1 MARIIAK
8 TKLDARS
15 IDILNVIRNNASYA
29 YQKDVPNI
37 EKEQDIPKVGE
48 ILFGNPTHSNEFI
61 NALINRIALVR
72 MQSATFNNPY
82 RHLKKGYLEFG
93 ETVEDI
99 FVGIIKAV
107 KYDAEKGAS
116 REFKRTLPNVQ
127 SAFHVTNWKVMYPIT
142 IEKQT
147 LRRAFTSADGVTNL
161 ITSIINQ
168 VYQSAEYD
176 EYLLFKYL
184 LIKAISHGKV
194 YPQPI
199 DTTDM
204 DSVAVAFRGK
214 SNLLPIDMTGRFN
227 ETHVQNNTPI
237 YKQCIFMDAD
247 FNAKFDVKVL
257 ASAFNMDKATF
268 IGKLHLIDD
277 FASFDNERFEAIREE
292 STGLEEVTAD
302 ELALM
307 KNVKG
312 VLVDEEW
319 FQVYDNLFE
328 FDETPVGSGLYWNYW
343 LHVWKTVSYS
353 PFANAIVF
361 VDKGATIANPTT
373 ITVEITGKD
382 ISEVGTIFTLNVKD
396 NTATLA
402 PNSLNFVQTEAL
414 TTEGIAV
421 QKYGAVV
428 IPSTKSASEIRLVAD
443 LDGTTY
449 TGATTITADSAVGA
463 TVELNTGDT
472 GETGDTGDTGDT
484 GNTRKLN
491 KR

>member
-1 MARIIAK
+1 MARIITK

-29 YQKDVPNI
+29 YQKDVPKI
-37 EKEQDIPKVGE
+37 DKDQDIPKVGE
-48 ILFGNPTHSNEFI
+48 ILFGNPTHANEFI

-72 MQSATFNNPY
+72 VQSATFNNPY
-82 RHLKKGYLEFG
+82 KHLKKGFLEFG
-93 ETVEDI
+93 ESVEDI
-99 FVGIIKAV
+99 FVGIINAV

-127 SAFHVTNWKVMYPIT
+127 SVFHVTNWRVMYPIT

-147 LRRAFTSADGVTNL
+147 LKRAFTTADGVTNL
-161 ITSIINQ
+161 ITSIIDQ

-204 DSVAVAFRGK
+204 NSVAVAFRGK

-227 ETHVQNNTPI
+227 ESHVQNNTPI
-237 YKQCIFMDAD
+237 DRQCIFMDAD
-247 FNAKFDVKVL
+247 FNAKFDVEVL
-257 ASAFNMDKATF
+257 ASAFNMNKADF
-268 IGKLHLIDD
+268 IGRLHLIDD
-277 FASFDNERFEAIREE
+277 FSSFDNERFEAIREE

-307 KNVKG
+307 KAVKG

-319 FQVYDNLFE
+319 FQVYDNLLE
-328 FDETPVGSGLYWNYW
+328 FDETHVGSGLYWNYW
-343 LHVWKTVSYS
+343 LHVWKTISYS

-361 VDKGATIANPTT
+361 VDSGDKIAKPAAIN
-373 ITVEITGKD
+373 VKITGKD
-382 ISEVGTIFTLNVKD
+382 TSEVGTIFTLNVMD
-396 NTATLA
+396 DTATLA
-402 PNSLNFVQTEAL
+402 PNSVNFVQTKAL

-421 QKYGAVV
+421 QKYGAIV
-428 IPSTKSASEIRLVAD
+428 IPSTKPTSEIKLVAD

-449 TGATTITADSAVGA
+449 KGTTNITSASNVGD
-463 TVELNTGDT
+463 TVELNKG
-472 GETGDTGDTGDT
+472 
-484 GNTRKLN
+484 
-491 KR
+491 

>member
-8 TKLDARS
+8 SKLDARS

-29 YQKDVPNI
+29 YQKDVPVI
-37 EKEQDIPKVGE
+37 AKEEDIPKVGE

-61 NALINRIALVR
+61 NALVNRIALVR

-82 RHLKKGYLEFG
+82 KHLKKGFLEFG
-93 ETVEDI
+93 ESVEDI

-127 SAFHVTNWKVMYPIT
+127 SVFHLTNWRVMYPIT
-142 IEKQT
+142 IEKQA

-161 ITSIINQ
+161 ITSIIDQ

-199 DTTDM
+199 DTNDM
-204 DSVAVAFRGK
+204 NSVAVAFRGK

-227 ETHVQNNTPI
+227 ESHVQNNTPI
-237 YKQCIFMDAD
+237 DRQCIFMDAD
-247 FNAKFDVKVL
+247 FNAKFDVEVL
-257 ASAFNMDKATF
+257 ASAFNMNKADF

-277 FASFDNERFEAIREE
+277 FSSFDNERFEAIREE
-292 STGLEEVTAD
+292 STGLEEVTED

-307 KNVKG
+307 QKVKG
-312 VLVDEEW
+312 VLLDEEW

-328 FDETPVGSGLYWNYW
+328 FDETRVGSGLYWNYW
-343 LHVWKTVSYS
+343 LHCWKTISYS

-361 VDKGATIANPTT
+361 VDNSAAISLPDTIN
-373 ITVEITGKD
+373 VKITGKD
-382 ISEVGTIFTLNVKD
+382 ISEVGTIFTLNVNED
-396 NTATLA
+396 TAALA
-402 PNSLNFVQTEAL
+402 PKSVNFVQTKAL
-414 TTEGIAV
+414 AKEGIAV
-421 QKYGAVV
+421 QKYGAIV
-428 IPSTKSASEIRLVAD
+428 IPSTKTTSTITLEAD

-449 TGATTITADSAVGA
+449 KGTTPITGASGVGDI
-463 TVELNTGDT
+463 VELHKDGLIE
-472 GETGDTGDTGDT
+472 G
-484 GNTRKLN
+484 
-491 KR
+491 

>member
-1 MARIIAK
+1 MARIITK

-29 YQKDVPNI
+29 YQKDIPNI

-48 ILFGNPTHSNEFI
+48 ILFGNPAHSNEFM

-82 RHLKKGYLEFG
+82 KHLKKGYLEFG

-99 FVGIIKAV
+99 FVGIISSV
-107 KYDAEKGAS
+107 KYDPEKGAS

-127 SAFHVTNWKVMYPIT
+127 SVFHMTNWRVMYPIT
-142 IEKQT
+142 IEKLT
-147 LRRAFTSADGVTNL
+147 LKRAFTSADGVTNL
-161 ITSIINQ
+161 ITSIIEQ

-199 DTTDM
+199 DTTNM
-204 DSVAVAFRGK
+204 NNVAVAFRGK

-227 ETHVQNNTPI
+227 ESHVQNNTPI
-237 YKQCIFMDAD
+237 DKQCIFMDAD
-247 FNAKFDVKVL
+247 FNAKFDVEVL
-257 ASAFNMDKATF
+257 ASAFNMNKADF

-277 FASFDNERFEAIREE
+277 FSSFDNKRFEAIREE

-312 VLVDEEW
+312 VLLDEEW
-319 FQVYDNLFE
+319 FQVYDNLLE
-328 FDETPVGSGLYWNYW
+328 FDETPVASGLYWNYW
-343 LHVWKTVSYS
+343 LHVWKTISYS

-361 VDKGATIANPTT
+361 VDSGAEIAKPKT

-396 NTATLA
+396 DTATLV

-414 TTEGIAV
+414 TSEGIAV
-421 QKYGAVV
+421 QKYGAIV
-428 IPSTKSASEIRLVAD
+428 IPSTKSETEITLVAD
-443 LDGTTY
+443 LDGATY
-449 TGATTITADSAVGA
+449 TGATNITGA
-463 TVELNTGDT
+463 STVGDT
-472 GETGDTGDTGDT
+472 VVLDKG
-484 GNTRKLN
+484 
-491 KR
+491 

>member
-29 YQKDVPNI
+29 YQKDVPKI

-48 ILFGNPTHSNEFI
+48 ILFGNPVHSNEFI
-61 NALINRIALVR
+61 NALVNRIALVR

-82 RHLKKGYLEFG
+82 KHLKKGYLEFG
-93 ETVEDI
+93 EAVEDI
-99 FVGIIKAV
+99 FVGIIKAI
-107 KYDAEKGAS
+107 KYDPEKGTS

-127 SAFHVTNWKVMYPIT
+127 SVFHVTNWRVMYPIT
-142 IEKQT
+142 IEKQA

-199 DTTDM
+199 DTTNM

-227 ETHVQNNTPI
+227 ERHVQNNTAI
-237 YKQCIFMDAD
+237 DKQCIFMDAD
-247 FNAKFDVKVL
+247 FNAKFDVEVL
-257 ASAFNMDKATF
+257 AGAFNMNKAEF

-277 FASFDNERFEAIREE
+277 FSSFDNERFDAIREE

-307 KNVKG
+307 NNVKG
-312 VLVDEEW
+312 VLLDEDW

-328 FDETPVGSGLYWNYW
+328 FNETPVGSGLYWNYW

-361 VDKGATIANPTT
+361 VDSSAPIAMPPT
-373 ITVEITGKD
+373 ITVKITGKD
-382 ISEVGTIFTLNVKD
+382 TSEVGTIFTLNVKD
-396 NTATLA
+396 DTAKLA
-402 PNSLNFVQTEAL
+402 HNSVNFVQTKAL

-421 QKYGAVV
+421 QKYGALV
-428 IPSTKSASEIRLVAD
+428 IPSTKSDTAITLVAD

-449 TGATTITADSAVGA
+449 TGKTPITAASNVGDE
-463 TVELNTGDT
+463 VELDT
-472 GETGDTGDTGDT
+472 GKTPITAASNVGDEVELDKG
-484 GNTRKLN
+484 
-491 KR
+491 

>member
-29 YQKDVPNI
+29 YQKDVPKI
-37 EKEQDIPKVGE
+37 ENEQDIPKVGE

-61 NALINRIALVR
+61 NALINRVALVR

-82 RHLKKGYLEFG
+82 KHLKKGFLEFG

-107 KYDAEKGAS
+107 KYDAEKGSS

-127 SAFHVTNWKVMYPIT
+127 SVFHVTNWRVMYPIT
-142 IEKQT
+142 IEKQA
-147 LRRAFTSADGVTNL
+147 LKRAFTSADGVTNL
-161 ITSIINQ
+161 ITSIIDQ

-194 YPQPI
+194 YPQSI

-204 DSVAVAFRGK
+204 NSVAVAFRGK
-214 SNLLPIDMTGRFN
+214 SNLLPIDMTGRYN

-237 YKQCIFMDAD
+237 DRQCIFMDAD
-247 FNAKFDVKVL
+247 FNAKFDVEVL
-257 ASAFNMDKATF
+257 ASAFNMNKADF
-268 IGKLHLIDD
+268 IGRLHLIDD
-277 FASFDNERFEAIREE
+277 FSSFDNERFEAIREE
-292 STGLEEVTAD
+292 STGLETVTPD

-307 KNVKG
+307 RDVKG
-312 VLVDEEW
+312 VLLDEEW

-328 FDETPVGSGLYWNYW
+328 FDETRVGSGLYWNYW
-343 LHVWKTVSYS
+343 LHCWKTISYS

-361 VDKGATIANPTT
+361 VDSDAKIAKPSN

-382 ISEVGTIFTLNVKD
+382 TSKVGTIFTLDVKD
-396 NTATLA
+396 DTATLA
-402 PNSLNFVQTEAL
+402 PNSVNFVQTKAL

-428 IPSTKSASEIRLVAD
+428 IPSTKSETEITLVAD

-449 TGATTITADSAVGA
+449 TGATNITGA
-463 TVELNTGDT
+463 NVVGDT
-472 GETGDTGDTGDT
+472 VVLNIDAGDTSV
-484 GNTRKLN
+484 LN
-491 KR
+491 KG

>member
-1 MARIIAK
+1 MSRIIAK

-29 YQKDVPNI
+29 YQKDIPKI
-37 EKEQDIPKVGE
+37 ETEQDIPKVGE

-72 MQSATFNNPY
+72 VQSVTFNNPY
-82 RHLKKGYLEFG
+82 KHLKKGYLEFG

-107 KYDAEKGAS
+107 KYDPEKGTS

-127 SAFHVTNWKVMYPIT
+127 SVFHLTNWKVMYPIT
-142 IEKQT
+142 IEKQA

-161 ITSIINQ
+161 ITSIIDQ

-194 YPQPI
+194 YTQPV
-199 DTTDM
+199 DTTNTDN
-204 DSVAVAFRGK
+204 VAVAFRGK
-214 SNLLPIDMTGRFN
+214 SNLLPIDMTGRYN

-237 YKQCIFMDAD
+237 AKQCIFMDAD
-247 FNAKFDVKVL
+247 FNAKFDVEVL
-257 ASAFNMDKATF
+257 ASAFNMNKADF

-277 FASFDNERFEAIREE
+277 FSSFDNERFEDIRKD

-312 VLVDEEW
+312 VLLDEEW

-328 FDETPVGSGLYWNYW
+328 FDETHVGSGLYWNYW
-343 LHVWKTVSYS
+343 LHVWKTISYS
-353 PFANAIVF
+353 PFANAIAF
-361 VDKGATIANPTT
+361 VDSGATIDKPES

-382 ISEVGTIFTLNVKD
+382 ISEVGTIFTLNVQD
-396 NTATLA
+396 DTATLT
-402 PNSLNFVQTEAL
+402 PNTLNFVQSEPL
-414 TTEGIAV
+414 TTDGIAV
-421 QKYGAVV
+421 QKYGAII
-428 IPSTKSASEIRLVAD
+428 IPSTKSTTEITLVAD

-449 TGATTITADSAVGA
+449 TGATTITGASAVGD
-463 TVELNTGDT
+463 TVV
-472 GETGDTGDTGDT
+472 
-484 GNTRKLN
+484 LN
-491 KR
+491 KG

>member
-29 YQKDVPNI
+29 YQKDIPKI
-37 EKEQDIPKVGE
+37 ETEQDIPKVGE
-48 ILFGNPTHSNEFI
+48 ILYGNPTHSNEFI

-72 MQSATFNNPY
+72 IQSATFNNPY
-82 RHLKKGYLEFG
+82 KHLKKGYLEFG

-99 FVGIIKAV
+99 FVGIIRAV
-107 KYDAEKGAS
+107 KYDPEKGAS

-127 SAFHVTNWKVMYPIT
+127 SVFHMTNWKVMYPIT
-142 IEKQT
+142 IEKQA
-147 LRRAFTSADGVTNL
+147 LKRAFTSADGVTNL
-161 ITSIINQ
+161 ITSIIDQ

-194 YPQPI
+194 HPQQI
-199 DTTDM
+199 DTTNM
-204 DSVAVAFRGK
+204 NSVAVAFRGK

-227 ETHVQNNTPI
+227 EAHVQNNTPVD
-237 YKQCIFMDAD
+237 KQCIFMDAD
-247 FNAKFDVKVL
+247 FNAKFDVEVL
-257 ASAFNMDKATF
+257 ASAFNMNKADF

-277 FASFDNERFEAIREE
+277 FSSFDNERFEAIRKE
-292 STGLEEVTAD
+292 STGLEEVTSD

-307 KNVKG
+307 ENVKG
-312 VLVDEEW
+312 VLLDEEW

-328 FDETPVGSGLYWNYW
+328 FDETRVGSGLYWNYW
-343 LHVWKTVSYS
+343 LHVWKTISYS

-361 VDKGATIANPTT
+361 VDSAAK
-373 ITVEITGKD
+373 ITEPDSIDVTITGKD
-382 ISEVGTIFTLNVKD
+382 VSEVGTIFTLNVKD
-396 NTATLA
+396 DTSTLA

-421 QKYGAVV
+421 QKYGAIV
-428 IPSTKSASEIRLVAD
+428 IPSTKAETAITLAAD

-449 TGATTITADSAVGA
+449 TASTTITSANGVGNIITLA
-463 TVELNTGDT
+463 KG
-472 GETGDTGDTGDT
+472 
-484 GNTRKLN
+484 
-491 KR
+491 

>member
-8 TKLDARS
+8 SKLDARS

-29 YQKDVPNI
+29 YQKDVPKI

-82 RHLKKGYLEFG
+82 KHLKKGYLEFG

-99 FVGIIKAV
+99 FVGIINAV

-127 SAFHVTNWKVMYPIT
+127 SVFHLTNWRVMYPIT
-142 IEKQT
+142 IEKQA
-147 LRRAFTSADGVTNL
+147 LKRAFTSADGVTNL
-161 ITSIINQ
+161 ITSIIDQ

-194 YPQPI
+194 YPQSI

-227 ETHVQNNTPI
+227 EAHVQNNTPI
-237 YKQCIFMDAD
+237 DKQCIFMDAD

-268 IGKLHLIDD
+268 MGKLHLIDD

-302 ELALM
+302 ELELM

-328 FDETPVGSGLYWNYW
+328 FDETRVGSGLYWNYW
-343 LHVWKTVSYS
+343 LHVWKTISYS

-361 VDKGATIANPTT
+361 VDSLTIDKPEK
-373 ITVEITGKD
+373 ITVDITGKD
-382 ISEVGTIFTLNVKD
+382 VSEVGTIFTLSVKD
-396 NTATLA
+396 DTTSLE
-402 PNSLNFVQTEAL
+402 PNSVNFVQTETL
-414 TTEGIAV
+414 TTQGIAV
-421 QKYGAVV
+421 QKYGAIV
-428 IPSTKSASEIRLVAD
+428 IPSTLSETTINLVAD

-449 TGATTITADSAVGA
+449 TAATAITAASAVGD
-463 TVELNTGDT
+463 TVELNKG
-472 GETGDTGDTGDT
+472 
-484 GNTRKLN
+484 
-491 KR
+491 

>member
-29 YQKDVPNI
+29 YQKDIPKI
-37 EKEQDIPKVGE
+37 EQEQDIPKVGE

-61 NALINRIALVR
+61 NALVNRIALVR
-72 MQSATFNNPY
+72 AQSATFNNPY
-82 RHLKKGYLEFG
+82 KHLKKGYLEFG
-93 ETVEDI
+93 ESVEDI

-107 KYDAEKGAS
+107 KYDPEKGAS

-127 SAFHVTNWKVMYPIT
+127 SVFHLTNWRVMYPIT
-142 IEKQT
+142 IEKQA

-194 YPQPI
+194 YTQSI
-199 DTTDM
+199 DTSNM
-204 DSVAVAFRGK
+204 NSVAVAFRGK

-227 ETHVQNNTPI
+227 ESHVQNNTALD
-237 YKQCIFMDAD
+237 KQCIFMDAD
-247 FNAKFDVKVL
+247 FNAKFDVEVL
-257 ASAFNMDKATF
+257 ASAFNMNKAEF

-277 FASFDNERFEAIREE
+277 FSSFDNERFEAIREE
-292 STGLEEVTAD
+292 STGLEEVTAE

-307 KNVKG
+307 ENVKG
-312 VLVDEEW
+312 VLLDEEW

-328 FDETPVGSGLYWNYW
+328 FNETPVGSGLYWNYW

-353 PFANAIVF
+353 PFANAIAF
-361 VDKGATIANPTT
+361 VDSGATIDKPEK
-373 ITVEITGKD
+373 ITVEVTGKD
-382 ISEVGTIFTLNVKD
+382 ISEVGTIFTLNVKND
-396 NTATLA
+396 TATLA
-402 PNSLNFVQTEAL
+402 PNTLNFVQTQEL
-414 TTEGIAV
+414 TTAGIAI
-421 QKYGAVV
+421 QKYGAIV
-428 IPSTKSASEIRLVAD
+428 IPATQTAEQITLVAD

-449 TGATTITADSAVGA
+449 TADIAITSVVGD
-463 TVELNTGDT
+463 TVELQKG
-472 GETGDTGDTGDT
+472 
-484 GNTRKLN
+484 
-491 KR
+491 

>member
-1 MARIIAK
+1 MARIITK

-29 YQKDVPNI
+29 YQKDVPKI
-37 EKEQDIPKVGE
+37 DKDQDIPKVGE
-48 ILFGNPTHSNEFI
+48 ILFGNPTHANEFI

-72 MQSATFNNPY
+72 VQSATFNNPY
-82 RHLKKGYLEFG
+82 KHLKKGFLEFG
-93 ETVEDI
+93 ESVEDI
-99 FVGIIKAV
+99 FVGIINAV

-127 SAFHVTNWKVMYPIT
+127 SVFHVTNWRVMYPIT

-147 LRRAFTSADGVTNL
+147 LKRAFTTADGVTNL
-161 ITSIINQ
+161 ITSIIDQ

-204 DSVAVAFRGK
+204 NSVAVAFRGK

-227 ETHVQNNTPI
+227 ESHVQNNTPI
-237 YKQCIFMDAD
+237 DRQCIFMDAD
-247 FNAKFDVKVL
+247 FNAKFDVEVL
-257 ASAFNMDKATF
+257 ASAFNMNKADF
-268 IGKLHLIDD
+268 IGRLHLIDD
-277 FASFDNERFEAIREE
+277 FSSFDNERFEAIREE

-307 KNVKG
+307 KAVKG

-319 FQVYDNLFE
+319 FQVYDNLLE
-328 FDETPVGSGLYWNYW
+328 FDETHVGSGLYWNYW
-343 LHVWKTVSYS
+343 LHVWKTISYS

-361 VDKGATIANPTT
+361 VDSGDKIAKPAAIN
-373 ITVEITGKD
+373 VKITGKD
-382 ISEVGTIFTLNVKD
+382 TSEVGTIFTLNVMD
-396 NTATLA
+396 DTATLA
-402 PNSLNFVQTEAL
+402 PNSVNFVQTKAL

-421 QKYGAVV
+421 QKYGAIV
-428 IPSTKSASEIRLVAD
+428 IPSTKSTSEIKLVAD

-449 TGATTITADSAVGA
+449 KGTTNITSASNVGD
-463 TVELNTGDT
+463 TVELNKG
-472 GETGDTGDTGDT
+472 
-484 GNTRKLN
+484 
-491 KR
+491 

>member
-1 MARIIAK
+1 MARIITK

-29 YQKDVPNI
+29 YQKDIPVI
-37 EKEQDIPKVGE
+37 TQEQDIPKVGE

-61 NALINRIALVR
+61 NALVNRIALVR

-82 RHLKKGYLEFG
+82 KHLKKGYLEFG

-107 KYDAEKGAS
+107 KYDAEKGAN

-127 SAFHVTNWKVMYPIT
+127 SVFHLTNWRVMYPIT
-142 IEKQT
+142 IEKQA
-147 LRRAFTSADGVTNL
+147 LRRAFTSVDGVTNL
-161 ITSIINQ
+161 ITSIIDQ

-194 YPQPI
+194 YPQAI

-204 DSVAVAFRGK
+204 NSVAVAFRGK

-227 ETHVQNNTPI
+227 ESHVQNNTAI
-237 YKQCIFMDAD
+237 EKQCIFMDAD
-247 FNAKFDVKVL
+247 FNAKFDVEVL
-257 ASAFNMDKATF
+257 AGAFNMNKADF
-268 IGKLHLIDD
+268 IGRLHLIDD
-277 FASFDNERFEAIREE
+277 FVSFDNERFEAIREE
-292 STGLEEVTAD
+292 STGLEEVTAS

-307 KNVKG
+307 KDVKA
-312 VLVDEEW
+312 VLLDEEW

-328 FDETPVGSGLYWNYW
+328 FNETQVGSGLYWNYW
-343 LHVWKTVSYS
+343 LHVWKTISYS
-353 PFANAIVF
+353 PFANAIAF
-361 VDKGATIANPTT
+361 VDSGASIAKPST

-382 ISEVGTIFTLNVKD
+382 ISEVGTIFTLNVQGD
-396 NTATLA
+396 AATLA
-402 PNSLNFVQTEAL
+402 PNTLNFVQTKAL
-414 TTEGIAV
+414 TTDGIAV

-428 IPSTKSASEIRLVAD
+428 IPSTKSASEITLVAD

-449 TGATTITADSAVGA
+449 TGDTPITGTSAVGD
-463 TVELNTGDT
+463 TVV
-472 GETGDTGDTGDT
+472 
-484 GNTRKLN
+484 LN
-491 KR
+491 KG

>member
-29 YQKDVPNI
+29 YQKDVPEI
-37 EKEQDIPKVGE
+37 TQEQDIPKVGE

-61 NALINRIALVR
+61 NALVNRIALVR
-72 MQSATFNNPY
+72 VQSATFNNPY
-82 RHLKKGYLEFG
+82 KHLKKGYLEFG

-99 FVGIIKAV
+99 FVGVIKAV

-127 SAFHVTNWKVMYPIT
+127 SVFHLTNWRVMYPIT
-142 IEKQT
+142 IEKQA
-147 LRRAFTSADGVTNL
+147 LRRAFTSAEGVTNL
-161 ITSIINQ
+161 ISTIINQ
-168 VYQSAEYD
+168 VYTAAEYD

-194 YPQPI
+194 YPQSI
-199 DTTDM
+199 DTTNM

-227 ETHVQNNTPI
+227 ESHVQNNTAI
-237 YKQCIFMDAD
+237 DKQCIFMDAD
-247 FNAKFDVKVL
+247 FNAKFDVEVL
-257 ASAFNMDKATF
+257 ASAFNMNKAEF

-277 FASFDNERFEAIREE
+277 FSSFDNERFEAIREE
-292 STGLEEVTAD
+292 STGLEEVTAE

-312 VLVDEEW
+312 VLLDEEW

-328 FDETPVGSGLYWNYW
+328 FNETPVGSGLYWNYW
-343 LHVWKTVSYS
+343 LHCWKTVSYS

-361 VDKGATIANPTT
+361 VDSGATIAKPST
-373 ITVEITGKD
+373 ISVEITGKD
-382 ISEVGTIFTLNVKD
+382 ISEVGTIFTLNVQD
-396 NTATLA
+396 DTATLA
-402 PNSLNFVQTEAL
+402 PNTLNFVQTEAL
-414 TTEGIAV
+414 TTDGIAIH
-421 QKYGAVV
+421 KYGAVI
-428 IPSTKSASEIRLVAD
+428 IPSTKSASEITLVAD

-449 TGATTITADSAVGA
+449 TGATTITGA
-463 TVELNTGDT
+463 SSVGDT
-472 GETGDTGDTGDT
+472 VV
-484 GNTRKLN
+484 LN
-491 KR
+491 KG

>member
-29 YQKDVPNI
+29 YQKDIPTI

-48 ILFGNPTHSNEFI
+48 ILYGNPTHSNEFI

-82 RHLKKGYLEFG
+82 KHLKKGYLEFG

-99 FVGIIKAV
+99 FVGIIRAV
-107 KYDAEKGAS
+107 KYDPEKGAS

-127 SAFHVTNWKVMYPIT
+127 SVFHITNWKVMYPIT

-147 LRRAFTSADGVTNL
+147 LKRAFTSADGVTNL
-161 ITSIINQ
+161 ITSIIDQ

-199 DTTDM
+199 DTTNM
-204 DSVAVAFRGK
+204 NNVAIAFRGK

-227 ETHVQNNTPI
+227 EAHVQNNTPVD
-237 YKQCIFMDAD
+237 KQCIFMDAD
-247 FNAKFDVKVL
+247 FNAKFDVEVL
-257 ASAFNMDKATF
+257 ASAFNMNKADF

-277 FASFDNERFEAIREE
+277 FSSFDNERFEAIRQE
-292 STGLEEVTAD
+292 STGLEEVTTE

-307 KNVKG
+307 NNVKG
-312 VLVDEEW
+312 VLLDEEW

-328 FDETPVGSGLYWNYW
+328 FDETRVGSGLYWNYW
-343 LHVWKTVSYS
+343 LHVWKTISYS

-361 VDKGATIANPTT
+361 VDSAGTIDKPAEIN
-373 ITVEITGKD
+373 VKITGKD
-382 ISEVGTIFTLNVKD
+382 ISEAGTIFTLNVQD
-396 NTATLA
+396 DTSTLA
-402 PNSLNFVQTEAL
+402 PNSVNFVQTEIL
-414 TTEGIAV
+414 TKAGIAV
-421 QKYGAVV
+421 QKYGAIV
-428 IPSTKSASEIRLVAD
+428 IPSTASETNITLVAD

-449 TGATTITADSAVGA
+449 TGELTIEDSAVGNI
-463 TVELNTGDT
+463 VV
-472 GETGDTGDTGDT
+472 
-484 GNTRKLN
+484 LN
-491 KR
+491 KG

>member
-15 IDILNVIRNNASYA
+15 IDIVNVIRNNASYA
-29 YQKDVPNI
+29 YQKDVPKI

-72 MQSATFNNPY
+72 IQSATFNNPY
-82 RHLKKGYLEFG
+82 KHLKKGYLEFG

-99 FVGIIKAV
+99 FVGIINAV

-127 SAFHVTNWKVMYPIT
+127 SAFHMTNWRVMYPIT
-142 IEKQT
+142 VEKQA
-147 LRRAFTSADGVTNL
+147 LKRAFTSSDGVTNL

-227 ETHVQNNTPI
+227 ESHVQNNTPI
-237 YKQCIFMDAD
+237 DKQCIFMDAD

-302 ELALM
+302 ELKLM
-307 KNVKG
+307 ENVKG
-312 VLVDEEW
+312 VLVDEDW
-319 FQVYDNLFE
+319 FQVYDNLLE
-328 FDETPVGSGLYWNYW
+328 FDETHVGSGLYWNYW
-343 LHVWKTVSYS
+343 LHVWKTISYS

-361 VDKGATIANPTT
+361 VDGATIDKPET
-373 ITVEITGKD
+373 ITVGITGKSTSD
-382 ISEVGTIFTLNVKD
+382 VGTIFTLNVQDDK
-396 NTATLA
+396 ATLA
-402 PNSLNFVQTEAL
+402 PNSVNFVQTESL
-414 TTEGIAV
+414 TTNGIAV
-421 QKYGAVV
+421 QKYGAIV
-428 IPSTKSASEIRLVAD
+428 IPSTKSESEITLVAD

-449 TGATTITADSAVGA
+449 TGDTAITAANV
-463 TVELNTGDT
+463 VGDT
-472 GETGDTGDTGDT
+472 VTLTKG
-484 GNTRKLN
+484 
-491 KR
+491 

>member
-29 YQKDVPNI
+29 YQKDIPII

-48 ILFGNPTHSNEFI
+48 ILYGNPTHSNEFI

-82 RHLKKGYLEFG
+82 KHLKKGYLEFG
-93 ETVEDI
+93 ETVENI
-99 FVGIIKAV
+99 FVGIIRAV
-107 KYDAEKGAS
+107 KYDPEKGAS
-116 REFKRTLPNVQ
+116 REFKRSLPNVQ
-127 SAFHVTNWKVMYPIT
+127 SVFHITNWKVMYPIT

-147 LRRAFTSADGVTNL
+147 LKRAFTSADGVTNL
-161 ITSIINQ
+161 ITSIIEQ

-204 DSVAVAFRGK
+204 NSVAVAFRGK

-237 YKQCIFMDAD
+237 DKQCIFMDAD
-247 FNAKFDVKVL
+247 FNAKFDVEVL
-257 ASAFNMDKATF
+257 ASAFNMNKADF

-277 FASFDNERFEAIREE
+277 FTSFDNERFEAIRKE
-292 STGLEEVTAD
+292 STGLEEVTTA

-307 KNVKG
+307 ENVKG
-312 VLVDEEW
+312 VLLDEEW

-328 FDETPVGSGLYWNYW
+328 FDETRVGSGLYWNYW
-343 LHVWKTVSYS
+343 LHVWKTISYS

-361 VDKGATIANPTT
+361 VDRGATIDKPET
-373 ITVEITGKD
+373 ITVKITGKD
-382 ISEVGTIFTLNVKD
+382 ISEVGTIFTLNVQD
-396 NTATLA
+396 DTATLE
-402 PNSLNFVQTEAL
+402 PNSVNFVQTEAL
-414 TTEGIAV
+414 TKDGIAV
-421 QKYGAVV
+421 QKYGAIV
-428 IPSTKSASEIRLVAD
+428 IPSTKSETDITIVAG

-449 TGATTITADSAVGA
+449 TSTSTITGASAVGD
-463 TVELNTGDT
+463 TVILSKG
-472 GETGDTGDTGDT
+472 
-484 GNTRKLN
+484 
-491 KR
+491 

>member
-1 MARIIAK
+1 MARIITK

-29 YQKDVPNI
+29 YQKDVPKI
-37 EKEQDIPKVGE
+37 EKEQDIPRVGE

-72 MQSATFNNPY
+72 TQSATFNNPY
-82 RHLKKGYLEFG
+82 KHLKKGYLEFG

-99 FVGIIKAV
+99 FVGIINAV

-127 SAFHVTNWKVMYPIT
+127 SVFHITNWRVMYPIT
-142 IEKQT
+142 IEKQA
-147 LRRAFTSADGVTNL
+147 LKRAFTSADGVTNL
-161 ITSIINQ
+161 ITSIIDQ

-199 DTTDM
+199 DTANM
-204 DSVAVAFRGK
+204 NNVAVAFRGK

-227 ETHVQNNTPI
+227 EAHVQNNTPI
-237 YKQCIFMDAD
+237 DKQCIFMDAD
-247 FNAKFDVKVL
+247 FNAKFDVEVL
-257 ASAFNMDKATF
+257 ASAFNMNKADF

-277 FASFDNERFEAIREE
+277 FSSFDNERFEAIREE
-292 STGLEEVTAD
+292 STGLEEVTTA

-307 KNVKG
+307 RNVKG
-312 VLVDEEW
+312 VLLDEEW

-328 FDETPVGSGLYWNYW
+328 FDETRVGSGLYWNYW
-343 LHVWKTVSYS
+343 LHVWKTISYS

-361 VDKGATIANPTT
+361 VDSAAKIANPTS
-373 ITVEITGKD
+373 ITVKITGKD
-382 ISEVGTIFTLNVKD
+382 ISEVGTIFTLNVQD
-396 NTATLA
+396 DTATLA
-402 PNSLNFVQTEAL
+402 PNSVNFVQTDAL
-414 TTEGIAV
+414 TKEGIAV

-428 IPSTKSASEIRLVAD
+428 IPSTKSATQITLVAD
-443 LDGTTY
+443 LDGTAYNGSTP
-449 TGATTITADSAVGA
+449 ITSDSAVGD
-463 TVELNTGDT
+463 TVTLEKG
-472 GETGDTGDTGDT
+472 
-484 GNTRKLN
+484 
-491 KR
+491 

>member
-29 YQKDVPNI
+29 YQKDIPKI

-48 ILFGNPTHSNEFI
+48 ILYGNPTHSNEFI

-82 RHLKKGYLEFG
+82 KHLKKGYLEFG

-99 FVGIIKAV
+99 FVGIIRAV
-107 KYDAEKGAS
+107 KYDPEKGAS

-127 SAFHVTNWKVMYPIT
+127 SVFHVTNLKVMYPIT

-147 LRRAFTSADGVTNL
+147 LKRAFTSADGVTNL
-161 ITSIINQ
+161 ITSIIDQ

-184 LIKAISHGKV
+184 LIKAISHGKL
-194 YPQPI
+194 YPQAI
-199 DTTDM
+199 DTANM
-204 DSVAVAFRGK
+204 NSVAVAFRGK

-227 ETHVQNNTPI
+227 EAHVQNNTPVD
-237 YKQCIFMDAD
+237 KQCIFMDAD
-247 FNAKFDVKVL
+247 FNAKFDVEVL
-257 ASAFNMDKATF
+257 ASAFNMNKADF

-277 FASFDNERFEAIREE
+277 FSSFDNERFEEIRKD
-292 STGLEEVTAD
+292 STGIEEVTKE
-302 ELALM
+302 ELTLM

-312 VLVDEEW
+312 VLLDEDW

-328 FDETPVGSGLYWNYW
+328 FDETSVGSGLYWNYW
-343 LHVWKTVSYS
+343 LHVWKTISYS

-361 VDKGATIANPTT
+361 VDSAATIDKPEA
-373 ITVEITGKD
+373 ITVNITGKD
-382 ISEVGTIFTLNVKD
+382 ISEVGTIFTLNVQD
-396 NTATLA
+396 NTDTLA
-402 PNSLNFVQTEAL
+402 PNSVNFVQTDAL

-421 QKYGAVV
+421 QKYGAIV
-428 IPSTKSASEIRLVAD
+428 IPSTKSETAITLVAD

-449 TGATTITADSAVGA
+449 TASGTITSDSGVGDS
-463 TVELNTGDT
+463 VVLSR
-472 GETGDTGDTGDT
+472 
-484 GNTRKLN
+484 GN
-491 KR
+491 

>member
-1 MARIIAK
+1 MSRIIAK

-29 YQKDVPNI
+29 YQKDIPKIN
-37 EKEQDIPKVGE
+37 KEEDIPKVGE

-61 NALINRIALVR
+61 NALVNRIALVR
-72 MQSATFNNPY
+72 MQSATFNNPFK
-82 RHLKKGYLEFG
+82 HLKKGYLEFG

-127 SAFHVTNWKVMYPIT
+127 SVFNVTNWRVMYPIT
-142 IEKQT
+142 IEKQA
-147 LRRAFTSADGVTNL
+147 LKRAFTSADGVTNL

-199 DTTDM
+199 DTTNM
-204 DSVAVAFRGK
+204 NNVAIAFRGK

-227 ETHVQNNTPI
+227 ESHVQNNTPVD
-237 YKQCIFMDAD
+237 KQCIFMDAD
-247 FNAKFDVKVL
+247 FNAKFDVEVL
-257 ASAFNMDKATF
+257 ASAFNMNKADF

-277 FASFDNERFEAIREE
+277 FSSFDNERFEAIREE
-292 STGLEEVTAD
+292 STGLEEVTED

-307 KNVKG
+307 NNVKG
-312 VLVDEEW
+312 VLLDEEW

-328 FDETPVGSGLYWNYW
+328 FDETRVGSGLYWNYW
-343 LHVWKTVSYS
+343 LHVWKTVSHS
-353 PFANAIVF
+353 PFANAIAF
-361 VDKGATIANPTT
+361 VDSSAEIALPSTIN
-373 ITVEITGKD
+373 VEITGKD
-382 ISEVGTIFTLNVKD
+382 ISEVGTIFTLNVHD
-396 NTATLA
+396 DTASLA
-402 PNSLNFVQTEAL
+402 PNSVNFVQTEAL
-414 TTEGIAV
+414 IKDGVAV
-421 QKYGAVV
+421 QKYGAIV
-428 IPSTKSASEIRLVAD
+428 IPSTKSTSEITLVAD

-449 TGATTITADSAVGA
+449 TAKTTITGNS
-463 TVELNTGDT
+463 TV
-472 GETGDTGDTGDT
+472 GETVVLDKEG
-484 GNTRKLN
+484 
-491 KR
+491 

>member
-29 YQKDVPNI
+29 YQKDVPKI

-48 ILFGNPTHSNEFI
+48 ILFGNTTHSNEFI

-82 RHLKKGYLEFG
+82 KHLKKGYLEFG

-127 SAFHVTNWKVMYPIT
+127 SVFHMTNWRVMYPIT
-142 IEKQT
+142 IEKQA
-147 LRRAFTSADGVTNL
+147 LKRAFTSADGVTNL
-161 ITSIINQ
+161 ITSIIDQ

-199 DTTDM
+199 DTTNM
-204 DSVAVAFRGK
+204 NSVAVAFRGK

-227 ETHVQNNTPI
+227 EAHVQNNTPI
-237 YKQCIFMDAD
+237 DKQCIFMDAD
-247 FNAKFDVKVL
+247 FNAKFDVEVL
-257 ASAFNMDKATF
+257 ASAFNMNKADF
-268 IGKLHLIDD
+268 IGRLHLIDD
-277 FASFDNERFEAIREE
+277 FSSFDNERFEAIREE
-292 STGLEEVTAD
+292 STGLEEVTAA

-307 KNVKG
+307 QSVKG
-312 VLVDEEW
+312 VLLDEEW
-319 FQVYDNLFE
+319 FQVYDNLLE
-328 FDETPVGSGLYWNYW
+328 FDETRVGSGLYWNYW
-343 LHVWKTVSYS
+343 LHCWKTISYS

-361 VDKGATIANPTT
+361 VDNTT
-373 ITVEITGKD
+373 FSKPKQITVKITGKD
-382 ISEVGTIFTLNVKD
+382 TSEVGTIFTLNVQSD
-396 NTATLA
+396 TATLA
-402 PNSLNFVQTEAL
+402 PNSVNFVQTKDL

-421 QKYGAVV
+421 QKYGAIV
-428 IPSTKSASEIRLVAD
+428 IPSTKSETNIILEAD

-449 TGATTITADSAVGA
+449 TGGTAITGTSKV
-463 TVELNTGDT
+463 GDT
-472 GETGDTGDTGDT
+472 VV
-484 GNTRKLN
+484 LN
-491 KR
+491 KG

>member
-29 YQKDVPNI
+29 YQKDVPVI
-37 EKEQDIPKVGE
+37 AKEEDIPKVGE

-82 RHLKKGYLEFG
+82 KHLKKGYLEFG
-93 ETVEDI
+93 ESVEDI

-107 KYDAEKGAS
+107 KYDPEKGAS

-127 SAFHVTNWKVMYPIT
+127 SVFHLTNWRVMYPIT
-142 IEKQT
+142 IEKQA
-147 LRRAFTSADGVTNL
+147 LRRAFNSADGVSNL
-161 ITSIINQ
+161 ITSIIDQ

-194 YPQPI
+194 HPQPI
-199 DTTDM
+199 DTTNM
-204 DSVAVAFRGK
+204 NNVAVAFRGK
-214 SNLLPIDMTGRFN
+214 SNLLSIDMTGRFN
-227 ETHVQNNTPI
+227 ECHVQNNTPI
-237 YKQCIFMDAD
+237 DNQCIFMDAD
-247 FNAKFDVKVL
+247 FNAKFDVEVL
-257 ASAFNMDKATF
+257 ASAFNMNKAEF

-277 FASFDNERFEAIREE
+277 FSSFDNERFEAIREE

-302 ELALM
+302 ELDLM

-312 VLVDEEW
+312 VLLDQEW

-328 FDETPVGSGLYWNYW
+328 FDETRVGSGLYWNYW
-343 LHVWKTVSYS
+343 LHCWKTISYS

-361 VDKGATIANPTT
+361 VDSGASIVNPET
-373 ITVEITGKD
+373 ITVEITGKN
-382 ISEVGTIFTLNVKD
+382 ISEVGTIFTLNVQND
-396 NTATLA
+396 TATLA
-402 PNSLNFVQTEAL
+402 PNSVNFVQTKAL
-414 TTEGIAV
+414 TTDGIAV
-421 QKYGAVV
+421 QKYGAIV
-428 IPSTKSASEIRLVAD
+428 IPSTKSASEITLIAD

-449 TGATTITADSAVGA
+449 TGATSITAASAVGDK
-463 TVELNTGDT
+463 VI
-472 GETGDTGDTGDT
+472 
-484 GNTRKLN
+484 LN
-491 KR
+491 KG

>member
-15 IDILNVIRNNASYA
+15 IDIINVIRNNASYA
-29 YQKDVPNI
+29 YQKDIPKI
-37 EKEQDIPKVGE
+37 EQEQDIPKVGE
-48 ILFGNPTHSNEFI
+48 ILFGNPTHANEFI
-61 NALINRIALVR
+61 NALVNRIALVR
-72 MQSATFNNPY
+72 VQSATFNNPY
-82 RHLKKGYLEFG
+82 KHLKKGYLEFG
-93 ETVEDI
+93 ESVEDI

-127 SAFHVTNWKVMYPIT
+127 SVFHITNWRVMYPIT
-142 IEKQT
+142 IEKQA

-161 ITSIINQ
+161 IITIINQ
-168 VYQSAEYD
+168 VYTAAEYD

-199 DTTDM
+199 DTTNM
-204 DSVAVAFRGK
+204 NSVAVAFRGK

-227 ETHVQNNTPI
+227 ESHVQNNTAI
-237 YKQCIFMDAD
+237 DKQCIFMDAD
-247 FNAKFDVKVL
+247 FNAKFDVEVL
-257 ASAFNMDKATF
+257 ASAFNMNKAEF

-277 FASFDNERFEAIREE
+277 FSSFDNERFDAIREE
-292 STGLEEVTAD
+292 STGLEEVTPE

-312 VLVDEEW
+312 VLLDEEW

-328 FDETPVGSGLYWNYW
+328 INETPVGSGLYWNYW
-343 LHVWKTVSYS
+343 LHVWKTISYS
-353 PFANAIVF
+353 PFANAIAF
-361 VDKGATIANPTT
+361 VDSGATIAKPAT

-382 ISEVGTIFTLNVKD
+382 ISEVGTIFTLNVQND
-396 NTATLA
+396 TATLA
-402 PNSLNFVQTEAL
+402 PNTLNFVQTEAL
-414 TTEGIAV
+414 TTDGIAV

-428 IPSTKSASEIRLVAD
+428 IPSTKSASEITLVAD

-449 TGATTITADSAVGA
+449 TGATTITGASAVGD
-463 TVELNTGDT
+463 TVV
-472 GETGDTGDTGDT
+472 
-484 GNTRKLN
+484 LN
-491 KR
+491 KG

>member
-1 MARIIAK
+1 MSRIITK

-29 YQKDVPNI
+29 YQKDVPKI
-37 EKEQDIPKVGE
+37 DKEQDIPKVGE
-48 ILFGNPTHSNEFI
+48 ILFGNPTHANEFI

-72 MQSATFNNPY
+72 VQSATFNNPY
-82 RHLKKGYLEFG
+82 KHLKKGFLEFG
-93 ETVEDI
+93 ESVEDI
-99 FVGIIKAV
+99 FVGIINAV

-127 SAFHVTNWKVMYPIT
+127 SVFHVTNWRVMYPIT
-142 IEKQT
+142 IEKQA
-147 LRRAFTSADGVTNL
+147 LKRAFTSADGVTNL
-161 ITSIINQ
+161 ITSIIDQ

-204 DSVAVAFRGK
+204 NSVAVAFRGK

-227 ETHVQNNTPI
+227 ESHVQNNTPI
-237 YKQCIFMDAD
+237 DRQCIFMDAD
-247 FNAKFDVKVL
+247 FNAKFDVEVL
-257 ASAFNMDKATF
+257 ASAFNMNKADF
-268 IGKLHLIDD
+268 IGRLHLIDD
-277 FASFDNERFEAIREE
+277 FSSFDNERFEAIREE

-307 KNVKG
+307 KSVKG

-319 FQVYDNLFE
+319 FQVYDNLLE
-328 FDETPVGSGLYWNYW
+328 FDETHVGSGLYWNYW
-343 LHVWKTVSYS
+343 LHVWKTISYS

-361 VDKGATIANPTT
+361 VDSGAAITMPPT

-382 ISEVGTIFTLNVKD
+382 VSEAATIFTLNVKGD
-396 NTATLA
+396 TPTLA
-402 PNSLNFVQTEAL
+402 PNSVNFVQTKAL
-414 TTEGIAV
+414 TAEGIAV
-421 QKYGAVV
+421 QKYGAIV
-428 IPSTKSASEIRLVAD
+428 IPSTKSATEITLVAD

-449 TGATTITADSAVGA
+449 TGKTNITGDSAVGD
-463 TVELNTGDT
+463 TVVLDKG
-472 GETGDTGDTGDT
+472 
-484 GNTRKLN
+484 
-491 KR
+491 

>member
-29 YQKDVPNI
+29 YQKDIPKI
-37 EKEQDIPKVGE
+37 EQEQDIPKVGE
-48 ILFGNPTHSNEFI
+48 ILFGNPTHANEFI
-61 NALINRIALVR
+61 NALVNRIALVR
-72 MQSATFNNPY
+72 VQSATFNNPY
-82 RHLKKGYLEFG
+82 KHLKKGYLEFG
-93 ETVEDI
+93 ESVEDI

-107 KYDAEKGAS
+107 KYDPEKGAA
-116 REFKRTLPNVQ
+116 REFKRTQPNVQ
-127 SAFHVTNWKVMYPIT
+127 SVFHLTNWRVMYPIT
-142 IEKQT
+142 IEKQA

-194 YPQPI
+194 YTQSI
-199 DTTDM
+199 DTTNM

-227 ETHVQNNTPI
+227 ESHVQNNTALD
-237 YKQCIFMDAD
+237 KQCIFMDAD
-247 FNAKFDVKVL
+247 FNAKFDVEVL
-257 ASAFNMDKATF
+257 ASAFNMDKAEF

-277 FASFDNERFEAIREE
+277 FSSFDNERFEAIREE
-292 STGLEEVTAD
+292 STGLQEVTAE

-312 VLVDEEW
+312 VLLDEEW

-328 FDETPVGSGLYWNYW
+328 FNETQVGSGLYWNYW

-353 PFANAIVF
+353 PFSNAIAF
-361 VDKGATIANPTT
+361 VDSGATIDKPKT
-373 ITVEITGKD
+373 ITVEVTGKD

-396 NTATLA
+396 DTATLA
-402 PNSLNFVQTEAL
+402 PNTLNFVQTEAL
-414 TTEGIAV
+414 TKAGIAV
-421 QKYGAVV
+421 QKYGAIV
-428 IPSTKSASEIRLVAD
+428 IPSTQVATEITLVAD

-449 TGATTITADSAVGA
+449 TGNAIITGA
-463 TVELNTGDT
+463 SVVGDT
-472 GETGDTGDTGDT
+472 VVLDKG
-484 GNTRKLN
+484 
-491 KR
+491 

>member
-8 TKLDARS
+8 SKLDARS

-29 YQKDVPNI
+29 YQKDIPKI
-37 EKEQDIPKVGE
+37 EMEEDIPKVGE

-82 RHLKKGYLEFG
+82 KHLKKGYLEFG

-99 FVGIIKAV
+99 FVGIIRAV
-107 KYDAEKGAS
+107 KYDPEKGAS

-127 SAFHVTNWKVMYPIT
+127 SVFHITNWRVMYPIT
-142 IEKQT
+142 IEKQA
-147 LRRAFTSADGVTNL
+147 LKRAFTSADGVTNL
-161 ITSIINQ
+161 ITSIIDQ

-199 DTTDM
+199 DTTNM
-204 DSVAVAFRGK
+204 NNVAVAFRGK

-227 ETHVQNNTPI
+227 EVHVQNNTPI
-237 YKQCIFMDAD
+237 DKQCIFMDAD
-247 FNAKFDVKVL
+247 FNAKFDVEVL
-257 ASAFNMDKATF
+257 ASAFNMNKADF

-277 FASFDNERFEAIREE
+277 FSSFDNERFEAIREE
-292 STGLEEVTAD
+292 STGLEEVTTG
-302 ELALM
+302 ELELM

-312 VLVDEEW
+312 VLLDEEW

-328 FDETPVGSGLYWNYW
+328 FDETRVGSGLYWNYW
-343 LHVWKTVSYS
+343 LHVWKTISYS

-361 VDKGATIANPTT
+361 IDNATISKPET
-373 ITVEITGKD
+373 ITVEITGKV
-382 ISEVGTIFTLNVKD
+382 ISEGATIFTLNVKD
-396 NTATLA
+396 DVATLA
-402 PNSLNFVQTEAL
+402 SNSVNFVQTEAL
-414 TTEGIAV
+414 TTDGIAV
-421 QKYGAVV
+421 QKYGAIV
-428 IPSTKSASEIRLVAD
+428 IPSTKSAKEITLVAD

-449 TGATTITADSAVGA
+449 TGATTLKNDSV
-463 TVELNTGDT
+463 VGDT
-472 GETGDTGDTGDT
+472 LI
-484 GNTRKLN
+484 LN
-491 KR
+491 KG

>member
-29 YQKDVPNI
+29 YQKDVPKI

-61 NALINRIALVR
+61 NALVNRIALVR

-82 RHLKKGYLEFG
+82 KHLKKGYLEFG

-107 KYDAEKGAS
+107 KYDPEKGSS
-116 REFKRTLPNVQ
+116 REFKRTLPNAQ
-127 SAFHVTNWKVMYPIT
+127 SVFHMTNWRVMYPIT
-142 IEKQT
+142 IEKQA
-147 LRRAFTSADGVTNL
+147 LKRAFTSSDGVTNL
-161 ITSIINQ
+161 ITSIIDQ

-184 LIKAISHGKV
+184 LIKAISHGKL
-194 YPQPI
+194 YAQPI
-199 DTTDM
+199 DTTNM
-204 DSVAVAFRGK
+204 NSVGVAFRGK

-227 ETHVQNNTPI
+227 EAHVQNNTPI
-237 YKQCIFMDAD
+237 DNQCIFMDAD
-247 FNAKFDVKVL
+247 FNAKFDVEVL
-257 ASAFNMDKATF
+257 ASAFNMNKADF
-268 IGKLHLIDD
+268 IGRLHLIDD
-277 FASFDNERFEAIREE
+277 FTSFDNERFEAIREE

-307 KNVKG
+307 QNVKG
-312 VLVDEEW
+312 VLLDKEW

-328 FDETPVGSGLYWNYW
+328 FDETRVGSGLYWNYW
-343 LHVWKTVSYS
+343 LHCWKTISYS

-361 VDKGATIANPTT
+361 VDSNAAISEPED
-373 ITVEITGKD
+373 ITVKITGKD
-382 ISEVGTIFTLNVKD
+382 VSEVATIFTLNVQD
-396 NTATLA
+396 DTATLA
-402 PNSLNFVQTEAL
+402 PNSVNFVQTKDL

-421 QKYGAVV
+421 QKYGAIV
-428 IPSTKSASEIRLVAD
+428 IPSTKSETEITLVAD
-443 LDGTTY
+443 LDGTAY
-449 TGATTITADSAVGA
+449 TGATSITGASAVGE
-463 TVELNTGDT
+463 TVV
-472 GETGDTGDTGDT
+472 
-484 GNTRKLN
+484 LN
-491 KR
+491 KG

>member
-1 MARIIAK
+1 MARIITK

-29 YQKDVPNI
+29 YQKDVPKI
-37 EKEQDIPKVGE
+37 DKEQDIPKVGE
-48 ILFGNPTHSNEFI
+48 ILFGNPTHANEFI
-61 NALINRIALVR
+61 NALVNRIALVR

-82 RHLKKGYLEFG
+82 KHLKKGYLEFG
-93 ETVEDI
+93 ESVEDI

-107 KYDAEKGAS
+107 KYDPEKGAS

-127 SAFHVTNWKVMYPIT
+127 SVFHVTNWRVMYPIT
-142 IEKQT
+142 IEKQA

-199 DTTDM
+199 DTTNM

-227 ETHVQNNTPI
+227 ESHVQNNTPI
-237 YKQCIFMDAD
+237 DKQCIFMDAD
-247 FNAKFDVKVL
+247 FNAKFDVEVL
-257 ASAFNMDKATF
+257 AGAFNMNKAEF

-277 FASFDNERFEAIREE
+277 FASFDNARFDAIREE
-292 STGLEEVTAD
+292 STGLEEVTPE

-307 KNVKG
+307 QDVKG
-312 VLVDEEW
+312 VLLDEEW

-328 FDETPVGSGLYWNYW
+328 FNETPVGSGLYWNYW
-343 LHVWKTVSYS
+343 LHCWKTISYS

-361 VDKGATIANPTT
+361 VDSGATITKPET
-373 ITVEITGKD
+373 ISVEITGKD
-382 ISEVGTIFTLNVKD
+382 ISEVGTIFTLNIQSD
-396 NTATLA
+396 TPTLA
-402 PNSLNFVQTEAL
+402 PNSVNFVQTEAL
-414 TTEGIAV
+414 TTAGIAV
-421 QKYGAVV
+421 QKYGAIV
-428 IPSTKSASEIRLVAD
+428 IPSTKSTAEITLVAD

-449 TGATTITADSAVGA
+449 TGVTAITGASNVGEK
-463 TVELNTGDT
+463 VVLDRG
-472 GETGDTGDTGDT
+472 
-484 GNTRKLN
+484 
-491 KR
+491 